1 MTKPQTYKEGI
12 INAIEVLK
20 DRTGSSMVAIKKYMQ
35 ANLPT
40 DKKWLNT
47 LFLQTLKSGVASGD
61 FMQTKGSY
69 KLSAEFKKK
78 RADASKPKN
87 PKKKATEKKDAEKK
101 VTTKKTPPKKSLA
114 PKKRSTTKKTTTKK
128 TVVKK
133 TSTTKKNA
141 PVKKSTAAKKKTT
154 PKKAVAKKTA
164 SKSKVK
170 KTTKKS
176 KK

>member
-1 MTKPQTYKEGI
+1 MSKPQTYKEGI

-35 ANLPT
+35 ANFPT

-61 FMQTKGSY
+61 FVQNKGSY

-87 PKKKATEKKDAEKK
+87 PKKATEKKDAEKK

-128 TVVKK
+128 NVVKK

-141 PVKKSTAAKKKTT
+141 TVKKSASAKKKTS

-164 SKSKVK
+164 TKSKGK
-170 KTTKKS
+170 KTTTKS
-176 KK
+176 TK